1 MTYVSAVVEGQI
13 DEAVIERLIS
23 DAGAQTARV
32 YVKGGRGPLL
42 AQMQGYRNAARL
54 GPWVVLCD
62 LDQDQCAPQFVAAH
76 LPVPDDLELRV
87 AVRAIEAWLLAD
99 PGLARVLGI
108 QQAQLPRHPEL
119 ELRPKQTLINLAR
132 NSPRRRVRQDIGGRP
147 GQPDPGPMYNETL
160 IDFVNAAWNPL
171 RAAER
176 SPSLRRAMEAV
187 ARVAGG

>member
-1 MTYVSAVVEGQI
+1 MTYVSAAVEGQI
-13 DEAVIERLIS
+13 DEAVIERLIG
-23 DAGAQTARV
+23 DAGAQTAQV

-42 AQMQGYRNAARL
+42 AQLQGYRNAARL

-76 LPVPDDLELRV
+76 LPASSDFELRV

-99 PGLARVLGI
+99 PGLAKVLGI
-108 QQAQLPRHPEL
+108 RQAQLPRYPEL

-132 NSPRRRVRQDIGGRP
+132 NSPRRRVREDIGGRL
-147 GQPDPGPMYNETL
+147 GQPDPGSMYNEML
-160 IDFVNAAWNPL
+160 INFVKATWNPQ

-176 SPSLRRAMEAV
+176 SDSLRRAIVAV
-187 ARVAGG
+187 ARLAGG